1 MELIDK
7 YFPGLTELQRQQFAA
22 LYGLYADWNAKI
34 NVVSRKDFDQLYL
47 RHVLHSLAIAKVCT
61 FDAGARILDV
71 GCGGGFPSV
80 PLAILFPEAHFT
92 AADSIRKKITVVGG
106 VAAGLGLRNLDPRCV
121 RVETLQERYDY
132 VVSRA
137 VTAMPEFVRW
147 IWAKIGKGQK
157 GSLPNGI
164 LYLKGGDLA
173 EELAQTVCA
182 GISTIFRGSSE
193 RSSSR
198 PRKWSIPLK
207 NKFVWQ
213 AARSFPGGC
222 CGRCPRC
229 SCSTMPRRC
238 SFFRRGFA
246 ATGSCWRGVFRS
258 SPAACSRISTGSPP
272 CGLPPWLPKNWFC
285 WWR

>member
-71 GCGGGFPSV
+71 GCGGGFPS
-80 PLAILFPEAHFT
+80 
-92 AADSIRKKITVVGG
+92 G
-106 VAAGLGLRNLDPRCV
+106 VAAGLGLQNLDPRCV

-173 EELAQTVCA
+173 EELAQT
-182 GISTIFRGSSE
+182 GMRWYIYDI
-193 RSSSR
+193 
-198 PRKWSIPLK
+198 PR
-207 NKFVWQ
+207 
-213 AARSFPGGC
+213 
-222 CGRCPRC
+222 
-229 SCSTMPRRC
+229 
-238 SFFRRGFA
+238 FFGEEFFE
-246 ATGSCWRGVFRS
+246 TKKVVY
-258 SPAACSRISTGSPP
+258 T
-272 CGLPPWLPKNWFC
+272 PKI
-285 WWR
+285 